1 MLRRYIYSAIL
12 LVATAS
18 VADAEQLAG
27 QALGRSCEGEIG
39 APLSADGLD
48 PITHR
53 WCCAALTAE
62 EYFALLAAF
71 YGDVSPG
78 ATLGVEVF
86 TVVTPG
92 VDDVPDATAA
102 VPDGEGGWLQLPV
115 VIIDV
120 GDPIPDPSIIHPL
133 CRRWTIDR
141 IILEIGLIPC
151 WNSMA

>member
-12 LVATAS
+12 VVATAS
-18 VADAEQLAG
+18 VAAAEQLAG

-53 WCCAALTAE
+53 WCCAALMSG

-71 YGDVSPG
+71 YGEGSPG
-78 ATLGVEVF
+78 ASLGVEVY

-92 VDDVPDATAA
+92 VDDVPGATTA
-102 VPDGEGGWLQLPV
+102 VPDGEGGWRLLPV
-115 VIIDV
+115 VILGV
-120 GDPIPDPSIIHPL
+120 GDPVPDPAEVHPL
-133 CRRWTIDR
+133 CRRWTVDR
-141 IILEIGLIPC
+141 VLVEIGLTPY
-151 WNSMA
+151 SGL

>member
-71 YGDVSPG
+71 YGDASPG
-78 ATLGVEVF
+78 AALGVEVY
-86 TVVTPG
+86 TVPTPG
-92 VDDVPDATAA
+92 LDDVPGATTA
-102 VPDGEGGWLQLPV
+102 VPDGEGGWVQLPV
-115 VIIDV
+115 VVIGV
-120 GDPIPDPSIIHPL
+120 GDPVPDPAEVHPL
-133 CRRWTIDR
+133 CRRWTADR
-141 IILEIGLIPC
+141 VLAEIGLTPWGGI
-151 WNSMA
+151 